1 MGSLPLECSA
11 TKRKLYIYAV
21 CKSRA
26 ENNICIAENSYY
38 YAVPGVCLFYT

>member
-21 CKSRA
+21 CRSRA
-26 ENNICIAENSYY
+26 EVENSYY
-38 YAVPGVCLFYT
+38 YTVSGMCLFYTLYG